1 MQKISLKPEMH
12 QNYFIPKKLEIQP
25 GSTRSGAARHMSEWF
40 KRRQRAQ

>member
-12 QNYFIPKKLEIQP
+12 QNYFIPEKLEIHL
-25 GSTRSGAARHMSEWF
+25 GSTRSGAARHMAECL